1 MIESTTAVLVADS
14 QDDAYLCNSFFV
26 TDDGLLYNVLFR
38 HFNNFTKTE
47 AQEWRCL
54 RFLKSGGLIQSVT
67 KVAGSG
73 KMIHRCRQR
82 YGLFLLVVVCVCVL
96 FVFFCIM

>member
-1 MIESTTAVLVADS
+1 M
-14 QDDAYLCNSFFV
+14 FFC
-26 TDDGLLYNVLFR
+26 

-96 FVFFCIM
+96 LVFSVLCELPTTTDGK